1 MQDLTPVGLS
11 EDGTTLVLVSSSGEE
26 FAVRVDT
33 RLRAAL
39 RGENARLGQLEMKMD
54 SALRPRDIQTRIR
67 AGESPEDVAA
77 AAKTTVEAI
86 MPYAGPVLAERAHV
100 AQTALKASL
109 RRRSGEATSQARTL
123 GEAAELHLAEHS
135 LHDEDVEWDS
145 WRRPDGRWALVA
157 SYTVSGSART
167 AEFTHDLP
175 GRYVVAENDHARVLT
190 GELRAPGPLP
200 AAGTR
205 AAQVRRLSSVP
216 AQDELPLGDDAIELV
231 RDRPETGDGTAVT
244 APAPRPARRD
254 RRRGLDRDSHARPRR
269 RARCLW
275 TRRRPATSRP
285 STSPTTRR
293 PRPRSRRRKPAPAT
307 TQEGPLV
314 GALVGRDHVRRRQE
328 RVTGPTGPGRTRS
341 GSGCRSGLLAGN
353 IVSFA

>member
-11 EDGTTLVLVSSSGEE
+11 EDGTTLVLISSSGEE
-26 FAVRVDT
+26 YAVRVDT

-54 SALRPRDIQTRIR
+54 SALRPRDIQARIR

-123 GEAAELHLAEHS
+123 GEATEHAPRRALAA
-135 LHDEDVEWDS
+135 
-145 WRRPDGRWALVA
+145 RRGRRVGLLA
-157 SYTVSGSART
+157 T
-167 AEFTHDLP
+167 P
-175 GRYVVAENDHARVLT
+175 GRALGPRRVVHRLGQRPHRRVHPRPPRP
-190 GELRAPGPLP
+190 LRRRRERRRAGPHRRAAAPGPAP

-231 RDRPETGDGTAVT
+231 RDRPQGAEELTPEVPVEVAPSPDPLAETADADWIATPTPAPDDVPLPVAETDERPGCRQSDEPAGPEDEAPS
-244 APAPRPARRD
+244 PAPRKKGR
-254 RRRGLDRDSHARPRR
+254 S
-269 RARCLW
+269 
-275 TRRRPATSRP
+275 SVP
-285 STSPTTRR
+285 SWDEIMFGGG
-293 PRPRSRRRKPAPAT
+293 KG
-307 TQEGPLV
+307 E
-314 GALVGRDHVRRRQE
+314 
-328 RVTGPTGPGRTRS
+328 
-341 GSGCRSGLLAGN
+341 
-353 IVSFA
+353 

>member
-11 EDGTTLVLVSSSGEE
+11 EDGSTLVLVSSSGEE

-54 SALRPRDIQTRIR
+54 SALRPRDIQARIR
-67 AGESPEDVAA
+67 AGESPEDVAD

-109 RRRSGEATSQARTL
+109 RRRSGETTSQARTL
-123 GEAAELHLAEHS
+123 GEATEQHLAEHS

-190 GELRAPGPLP
+190 GELPAPGPAP

-216 AQDELPLGDDAIELV
+216 TQDELPLGDDAIELV
-231 RDRPETGDGTAVT
+231 RDRPQGAEEPTTEVRVEPAPSPDPLAETADADWIATPTPAPDDVPLPVAETETETESDPASDADQPAVPEDET
-244 APAPRPARRD
+244 PSPAPRKKGR
-254 RRRGLDRDSHARPRR
+254 S
-269 RARCLW
+269 
-275 TRRRPATSRP
+275 SVP
-285 STSPTTRR
+285 SWDEIMFGGG
-293 PRPRSRRRKPAPAT
+293 K
-307 TQEGPLV
+307 G
-314 GALVGRDHVRRRQE
+314 D
-328 RVTGPTGPGRTRS
+328 
-341 GSGCRSGLLAGN
+341 
-353 IVSFA
+353 

>member
-1 MQDLTPVGLS
+1 
-11 EDGTTLVLVSSSGEE
+11 
-26 FAVRVDT
+26 
-33 RLRAAL
+33 
-39 RGENARLGQLEMKMD
+39 MKMD
-54 SALRPRDIQTRIR
+54 SALRPRDIQARIR

-77 AAKTTVEAI
+77 AAKTTVEEI

-109 RRRSGEATSQARTL
+109 RRRSSESTSQARTL
-123 GEAAELHLAEHS
+123 GEAAELHFVEHS

-157 SYTVSGSART
+157 TYTVAGSART

-190 GELRAPGPLP
+190 GELRAPGPAP

-231 RDRPETGDGTAVT
+231 RDRPQPGVEEPEELAVEP
-244 APAPRPARRD
+244 APAPGPLAGSAAAD
-254 RRRGLDRDSHARPRR
+254 
-269 RARCLW
+269 W
-275 TRRRPATSRP
+275 IAT
-285 STSPTTRR
+285 PT
-293 PRPRSRRRKPAPAT
+293 PAPDDV
-307 TQEGPLV
+307 PLPV
-314 GALVGRDHVRRRQE
+314 DEADQPVELLDVEEPEESDVPEDEAPAQAPRKKGRSSVPSWDE
-328 RVTGPTGPGRTRS
+328 IMFGGGK
-341 GSGCRSGLLAGN
+341 GE
-353 IVSFA
+353 